1 MAINVDKVYKSVL
14 SILNKEQR
22 GYITP
27 DEFNK
32 IATQS
37 QLGLLD
43 RNIFEYN
50 KMVNMQNEGLTNEE
64 YANLP
69 EKVAEKIDIFYKS
82 HDFNQGILP
91 PDYNT
96 TTGVATLPTDIYKTI
111 DISISNTHIE
121 KVDQGKLSFLNS
133 SPLTKPTSDFP
144 IYYQT
149 STTAVIS
156 PASSSLPTIKYI
168 KVPTNPRW
176 GYTVNATYGTNIYDD
191 RIFVDT
197 GLVINNTL
205 TLPGTPP
212 TASGTGTTAALA
224 TTVAPAGGSGATIKV
239 TSASADIDTATVVAA
254 GSGYSIGDV
263 IEVQKELMNTDG
275 AIGTTN
281 ANLAI
286 TLSADNLYNS
296 STYGSTNFDLHQA
309 DEIDLIISILG
320 LCGVVVK
327 DPTITQQMGQ
337 VVQAQQIAKQQQ

>member
-27 DEFNK
+27 DEFSK
-32 IATQS
+32 IATQA
-37 QLGLLD
+37 QLSLLD

-50 KMVNMQNEGLTNEE
+50 KMVNMQNEGLINEE
-64 YANLP
+64 YANLS
-69 EKVAEKIDIFYKS
+69 EKVAEKIDIFCTS
-82 HDFNQGILP
+82 HDFTVSN
-91 PDYNT
+91 YNT

-111 DISISNTHIE
+111 DISISNTYIE
-121 KVDQGKLSFLNS
+121 KVDKGKLSFINS

-149 STTAVIS
+149 PTTVVIN

-309 DEIDLIISILG
+309 DEMDLIISILG

-337 VVQAQQIAKQQQ
+337 VVQAQQIAKQQR